1 MKRLFL
7 AGSLGLL
14 TAFTST
20 HGANFTTSPQ
30 FNVPEIGAG
39 VGLIDQQK
47 ERMIG
52 EKVYREVQ
60 RQMPVA
66 QNPWL
71 EDQLFSV
78 FSHLLS
84 QTQMGQPIG
93 LLIIN
98 DPQINAFAVPGGLF
112 ALNTG
117 LVTSARNM
125 DEVAG
130 VMAHEIAHV
139 TQRHYSRSQEA
150 FKGQGLLALA
160 GVLVG
165 ALVASQADGDA
176 GAAVMMGSQA
186 ALMDKQ
192 LTYSRNQE
200 READRIGMQ
209 YMYTAG
215 YNPQSMADFFE
226 VMHRA
231 TSRVSFLPD
240 FWFTHPL
247 TTERMSETR
256 LRANQLPRVK
266 SSLRDEE
273 FDILKQYTLVVSNQA
288 TEQQL
293 QVLASRNNFAAQ
305 LALAA
310 FYTRQGDYALAQQ
323 TLDQAKNHR
332 RLHHLISLIQTDIY
346 LGQNKLSEAYKV
358 ISSPARIMPENRA
371 LNYKLAEVLIRQNQP
386 AEAQALVQKFL
397 NRNER
402 DLSAW
407 RLMQQ
412 AANIDRSSPLRTVN
426 VLRYRAELQYWSG
439 WEEEAIK
446 SLLHAQRLAK
456 DNQAMTAKLKTRTT
470 EMQRERQFKI

>member
-1 MKRLFL
+1 M
-7 AGSLGLL
+7 L

-20 HGANFTTSPQ
+20 HGVNFTTSPQ

-247 TTERMSETR
+247 TTERMSEAR

-470 EMQRERQFKI
+470 EMQRERQLKI

>member
-20 HGANFTTSPQ
+20 HGANFTTSLQ

-84 QTQMGQPIG
+84 QTQMGQPIA

-247 TTERMSETR
+247 TTERMSEAR

-266 SSLRDEE
+266 SSLRDED

-470 EMQRERQFKI
+470 EMQRERQLKI

>member
-150 FKGQGLLALA
+150 FNGQGLLALA

-247 TTERMSETR
+247 TTERMSEAR

-470 EMQRERQFKI
+470 EMQRERQLKI

>member
-84 QTQMGQPIG
+84 QTQMGQPIA

-247 TTERMSETR
+247 TTERMSEAR

-266 SSLRDEE
+266 SSLRDED

-412 AANIDRSSPLRTVN
+412 AANIDHSSPLRTVN

-456 DNQAMTAKLKTRTT
+456 DNQAMTAKLKIRTT
-470 EMQRERQFKI
+470 EMQRERQLKI

>member
-1 MKRLFL
+1 M
-7 AGSLGLL
+7 L

-20 HGANFTTSPQ
+20 HGVNFTTSPQ

-247 TTERMSETR
+247 TTERMSEAR

-293 QVLASRNNFAAQ
+293 QVLASHNNFAAQ

-470 EMQRERQFKI
+470 EMQRERQLKI

>member
-247 TTERMSETR
+247 TTERMSEAR

-305 LALAA
+305 LVLAA

-386 AEAQALVQKFL
+386 AEAQTLVQKFL

-470 EMQRERQFKI
+470 EMQRERQLKI

>member
-1 MKRLFL
+1 M
-7 AGSLGLL
+7 L

-84 QTQMGQPIG
+84 QTQMGQPIA

-231 TSRVSFLPD
+231 ASRVSFLPD

-247 TTERMSETR
+247 TTERMSEAR

-456 DNQAMTAKLKTRTT
+456 DNQAMIAKLKTRTT
-470 EMQRERQFKI
+470 EMQRERQLKI

>member
-20 HGANFTTSPQ
+20 HGANFITSPQ

-60 RQMPVA
+60 RQMPVV

-247 TTERMSETR
+247 TTERMSEAR

-470 EMQRERQFKI
+470 EMQRERQLKI

>member
-20 HGANFTTSPQ
+20 HGVNFTTSPQ
-30 FNVPEIGAG
+30 FNGPEIGAG
-39 VGLIDQQK
+39 VGLIDQEK

-247 TTERMSETR
+247 TTERMSEAR

-470 EMQRERQFKI
+470 EMQRERQLKI